1 MSGGDKNNELKQAAR
16 FALTAFI
23 ATGALAALAAARGK
37 PVAAQALA
45 SLSAYM
51 FAARFILPGILLKPT
66 FNAVTAAARAL
77 GWVNAAVAL
86 GLAYFFVFAP
96 VAMVLRAARRDF
108 MLRRFDPKAETYWH
122 ETEQKPLD
130 PKRYEQRF

>member
-1 MSGGDKNNELKQAAR
+1 MSGRDNNNEFKQAAR

-23 ATGALAALAAARGK
+23 VTGALAATAFLRGK
-37 PVAAQALA
+37 PVAATVFA

-51 FAARFILPGILLKPT
+51 FVARFILPGILLRSTHK
-66 FNAVTAAARAL
+66 AVMAAARAL

-86 GLAYFFVFAP
+86 GIAYFFVFAP
-96 VAMVLRAARRDF
+96 VALVLRLTRRDF
-108 MLRRFDPKAETYWH
+108 MSRRFDLNAVTYWH